1 MGGIFE
7 ILKKISMPQRKKIF
21 LVVSLLY
28 IVYTVF
34 PVFSDVSGLPVWLVN
49 LASFV
54 VLFALYPR
62 AYANSVIYWF
72 LAYASILAIYVLLG
86 KPLTIGIGSVQDSKK
101 ILIEFAYFLPT
112 LSIFSI
118 LFYLKDSKLFKI
130 ISFGGLFFLI
140 LSFLYLI
147 PLILSG
153 SNMLRDTVSLEM
165 YENIRIVGT
174 PGYSL
179 LHAYVIAIPALLYG
193 TKMSKDWRKWTM
205 LVATLLFVF
214 IIINTYITTS
224 LIISFTVILF
234 SLLFDIKNKAKS
246 FIYMFLVLFAI
257 LILNST
263 GVFLN
268 IFDFLIEF
276 FKGTA
281 TQTKME
287 DFKLIYLTG
296 DVESASNITGRMSL
310 HDKSWMAFTENIL
323 IGGTSPVGGH
333 SSLLDRLGG
342 MGLLAF
348 IPFLMIIIS
357 QVKMVLRLMKNS
369 EQRIYY
375 YLGIG
380 AAFILLYQ
388 KGLFGQ
394 EGWLFLMVL
403 MPGLIMTFRNIHMK
417 EMYTQHKKLIKRKYG
432 LDRKQSQFTKIF

>member
-1 MGGIFE
+1 M
-7 ILKKISMPQRKKIF
+7 
-21 LVVSLLY
+21 SLLY
-28 IVYTVF
+28 ILYTVF
-34 PVFSDVSGLPVWLVN
+34 PIIPDITRLPVWIVN
-49 LASFV
+49 LLSFV

-62 AYANSVIYWF
+62 AFANPVVFWF

-86 KPLTIGIGSVQDSKK
+86 KPLTIGIGTVSDSKK
-101 ILIEFAYFLPT
+101 ILIEYAYFLPT

-118 LFYLKDSKLFKI
+118 LFYLKESKLYKLV
-130 ISFGGLFFLI
+130 SFSGLLFLA

-153 SNMLRDTVSLEM
+153 SNMLRDAVSIEM
-165 YENIRIVGT
+165 YEKIKVIGVPNYT
-174 PGYSL
+174 L
-179 LHAYVIAIPALLYG
+179 MHAYVIAIPAMLYG
-193 TKMSKDWRKWTM
+193 TKMSKDWRKWAM
-205 LVATLLFVF
+205 LAATVLFVF
-214 IIINTYITTS
+214 IIINSYITTS
-224 LIISFTVILF
+224 LVISFGVIVF
-234 SLLFDIKNKAKS
+234 SLLFDIKHKAKS
-246 FIYMFLVLFAI
+246 YITIFIVLFVI

-263 GVFLN
+263 GVFLTV
-268 IFDFLIEF
+268 FDFLIEF

-375 YLGIG
+375 YLGIA
-380 AAFILLYQ
+380 AAFVLLYQ

-403 MPGLIMTFRNIHMK
+403 MPGLIITFRNIHMK
-417 EMYTQHKKLIKRKYG
+417 EMYTQHRRLIKRKYG
-432 LDRKQSQFTKIF
+432 LARKQSQITKIF